1 MILNKI
7 DQKAYYIPFVFTIV
21 LIVISLLYLNAIFT
35 NRLQN
40 TIYIDLMFLLEG
52 ILAFCLLT
60 IFMVG
65 AIALPLSIRNIKN
78 FIQKRINLFL
88 QSKNEKEL
96 YRNNKQEL
104 INLPNQK
111 NIFINK
117 ENTEKTLLNNTIPAN
132 TLSPDSIP
140 INTASSDIINDNIN
154 NTGIRKAQNK
164 EHKFD
169 IVEKYIIEIFSE
181 YCSEEDVKNICA
193 AIKAYFN
200 RVTDFSNYPSVSI
213 LESKYKNSEYKILK
227 PLDLYHFGWNIWN
240 HFRVGKQDVIVKLL
254 KVIFATKLS
263 DVDVKTIKSHLK
275 DDEKK
280 GKIIIKEDLSNP
292 DEQKK

>member
-40 TIYIDLMFLLEG
+40 TIYIDLMFLLVG

-140 INTASSDIINDNIN
+140 INTASSNIINDNIN
-154 NTGIRKAQNK
+154 NVSIRKAQNK
-164 EHKFD
+164 KHKFN
-169 IVEKYIIEIFSE
+169 IAKEYITETFSP
-181 YCSEEDVKNICA
+181 YCSIEEVENICA
-193 AIKAYFN
+193 AIIDYSKGE
-200 RVTDFSNYPSVSI
+200 TDFSKYPSVEI
-213 LESKYKNSEYKILK
+213 KGLNN
-227 PLDLYHFGWNIWN
+227 LDLYHFAWSIWN
-240 HFRVGKQDVIVKLL
+240 HFRVGKQDVIVKFL
-254 KVIFATKLS
+254 KVIFKVKLL

-275 DDEKK
+275 DDENK
-280 GKIIIKEDLSNP
+280 GLVKIKEDLSKPN
-292 DEQKK
+292 E

>member
-40 TIYIDLMFLLEG
+40 TIYIDLMFLLVG

>member
-40 TIYIDLMFLLEG
+40 TIYIDLMFLLVG

-154 NTGIRKAQNK
+154 NVSIRKAQNK
-164 EHKFD
+164 KHKFN
-169 IVEKYIIEIFSE
+169 IAKEYITETFSP
-181 YCSEEDVKNICA
+181 YCSNEEVENICA
-193 AIKAYFN
+193 AIIDYSKGE
-200 RVTDFSNYPSVSI
+200 TDFSKYPSVEI
-213 LESKYKNSEYKILK
+213 KGLNN
-227 PLDLYHFGWNIWN
+227 LDLYHFAWSIWN
-240 HFRVGKQDVIVKLL
+240 HFRVGKQDVIVKFL
-254 KVIFATKLS
+254 KVIFKQKLL
-263 DVDVKTIKSHLK
+263 DIDVKTIKSHLK
-275 DDEKK
+275 DDENK
-280 GKIIIKEDLSNP
+280 GIVKIKEDLSKPN
-292 DEQKK
+292 E

>member
-1 MILNKI
+1 MIQERYLIWGSRELAIIIVMLIEIIIPFMMKFEVYETKTIVTMIMITIILLVIFIYCNLQLLLMEISYFIKNKI
-7 DQKAYYIPFVFTIV
+7 NSKK
-21 LIVISLLYLNAIFT
+21 VININTLLY
-35 NRLQN
+35 
-40 TIYIDLMFLLEG
+40 
-52 ILAFCLLT
+52 
-60 IFMVG
+60 
-65 AIALPLSIRNIKN
+65 
-78 FIQKRINLFL
+78 
-88 QSKNEKEL
+88 
-96 YRNNKQEL
+96 
-104 INLPNQK
+104 
-111 NIFINK
+111 
-117 ENTEKTLLNNTIPAN
+117 KTKDTIPAN
-132 TLSPDSIP
+132 IIPANTVFPDSIP
-140 INTASSDIINDNIN
+140 VNTASSDIINDNIN

>member
-40 TIYIDLMFLLEG
+40 TIYIDLMFLLVG

-132 TLSPDSIP
+132 TFSPDSIP

>member
-40 TIYIDLMFLLEG
+40 TIYIDLMFLLVG

-140 INTASSDIINDNIN
+140 INTASSDIINDNI
-154 NTGIRKAQNK
+154 IRKAQNK
-164 EHKFD
+164 KRKFD
-169 IVEKYIIEIFSE
+169 IAKEYITETFSP
-181 YCSEEDVKNICA
+181 YCSNEEIENICA
-193 AIKAYFN
+193 AIIDYSKGE
-200 RVTDFSNYPSVSI
+200 TDFSKYPSIEIKV
-213 LESKYKNSEYKILK
+213 LNN
-227 PLDLYHFGWNIWN
+227 LDLYHFAWSIWN

-275 DDEKK
+275 DDENK
-280 GKIIIKEDLSNP
+280 GIVKIKEDLSNP

>member
-40 TIYIDLMFLLEG
+40 TIYIDLMFLLVG

-104 INLPNQK
+104 VNLPNQK

-117 ENTEKTLLNNTIPAN
+117 ENTEKTLLNNTILAN
-132 TLSPDSIP
+132 TLFLDSIP
-140 INTASSDIINDNIN
+140 AITASSDIINDNIN
-154 NTGIRKAQNK
+154 NTCINSKN
-164 EHKFD
+164 KFD

-200 RVTDFSNYPSVSI
+200 GVTDFSNYPSVSI

-240 HFRVGKQDVIVKLL
+240 HFKDEDKRKQVVIVDLL
-254 KVIFATKLS
+254 NTIFSEKLS
-263 DVDVKTIKSHLK
+263 NNSINTIISHLK
-275 DDEKK
+275 SYKEK
-280 GKIIIKEDLSNP
+280 GKIKIKEDLSKP
-292 DEQKK
+292 DK

>member
-40 TIYIDLMFLLEG
+40 TIYIDLMFLLVG

-132 TLSPDSIP
+132 TLSPNSIP

-154 NTGIRKAQNK
+154 NVSIRKAQNK
-164 EHKFD
+164 KHKFN
-169 IVEKYIIEIFSE
+169 IAKEYITETFSP
-181 YCSEEDVKNICA
+181 YCSIEEVENICA
-193 AIKAYFN
+193 AIIDYSKGE
-200 RVTDFSNYPSVSI
+200 TDFSKYPSVEI
-213 LESKYKNSEYKILK
+213 KGLNN
-227 PLDLYHFGWNIWN
+227 LDLYHFAWSIWN
-240 HFRVGKQDVIVKLL
+240 HFRVGKQDVIVKFL
-254 KVIFATKLS
+254 KVIFKVKLL

-275 DDEKK
+275 DDENK
-280 GKIIIKEDLSNP
+280 GLVKIKEDLSKPN
-292 DEQKK
+292 E

>member
-40 TIYIDLMFLLEG
+40 TIYIDLMFLLVG

-111 NIFINK
+111 NIFIN
-117 ENTEKTLLNNTIPAN
+117 NTIPAN

-140 INTASSDIINDNIN
+140 INTASSDIINDNI
-154 NTGIRKAQNK
+154 IRKAQNK
-164 EHKFD
+164 KRKFD
-169 IVEKYIIEIFSE
+169 IAKEYITETFSP
-181 YCSEEDVKNICA
+181 YCSNEEIENICA
-193 AIKAYFN
+193 AIIDYSKGE
-200 RVTDFSNYPSVSI
+200 TDFSKYPSIEIKV
-213 LESKYKNSEYKILK
+213 LNN
-227 PLDLYHFGWNIWN
+227 LDLYHFAWSIWN

-275 DDEKK
+275 DDENK
-280 GKIIIKEDLSNP
+280 GIVKIKEDLSNP